1 MDCSDSS
8 DSSAPSG
15 SSPDAPEPAPA
26 SARAAVQQPS
36 GTGIALVLGC
46 YTLWG
51 VFPLYF
57 RLLAEAG
64 SVEII
69 GHRIVWTLVTC
80 LGLVAVQRR
89 WGRLRRILRS
99 ARLLG
104 ALAVSGLL
112 VSVNWLIYVYGINT
126 GRTADAALGYFI
138 NPLVTVALAS
148 LVLRERLRPVHRVS
162 IGLATAAVA
171 LLVVLQGSLPW
182 ISLALALSFGLYGL
196 VKKRIGPQVDAL
208 TGLTVE
214 SAVVCPAAAA
224 YLGRLA
230 WQGQSAWQDP
240 HAGALLGALLLTAG
254 PVTAVPLL
262 LFAAGTRRVPLNV
275 VGMSQYIAPIIQ
287 FILAWAVFHEA
298 IPPARWAA
306 MVLVWAAV
314 AIFVADAVHQ
324 TARRPR
330 SRGPTRP
337 GPQT

>member
-1 MDCSDSS
+1 M
-8 DSSAPSG
+8 AP
-15 SSPDAPEPAPA
+15 SPDAPEPAPA

-69 GHRIVWTLVTC
+69 GHRIVWTLATC
-80 LGLVAVQRR
+80 LGLVAVRRR
-89 WGRLRRILRS
+89 WGRLRRVLRS

-138 NPLVTVALAS
+138 NPLVTVALAA

-240 HAGALLGALLLTAG
+240 HAGALVFIEVKCRSGLGFGDPLEAVTWRKRRKLRQLCLLWLAEHRIRVDCLRIDAIG
-254 PVTAVPLL
+254 VLL
-262 LFAAGTRRVPLNV
+262 
-275 VGMSQYIAPIIQ
+275 
-287 FILAWAVFHEA
+287 
-298 IPPARWAA
+298 
-306 MVLVWAAV
+306 
-314 AIFVADAVHQ
+314 
-324 TARRPR
+324 
-330 SRGPTRP
+330 RP
-337 GPQT
+337 GEKPAVNHVRGIEE

>member
-1 MDCSDSS
+1 M
-8 DSSAPSG
+8 
-15 SSPDAPEPAPA
+15 
-26 SARAAVQQPS
+26 
-36 GTGIALVLGC
+36 
-46 YTLWG
+46 
-51 VFPLYF
+51 
-57 RLLAEAG
+57 
-64 SVEII
+64 
-69 GHRIVWTLVTC
+69 
-80 LGLVAVQRR
+80 
-89 WGRLRRILRS
+89 
-99 ARLLG
+99 
-104 ALAVSGLL
+104 L

-196 VKKRIGPQVDAL
+196 VKKRMGPQVDAL

-214 SAVVCPAAAA
+214 SAVVCLAAAA

-337 GPQT
+337 RPQT

>member
-1 MDCSDSS
+1 M
-8 DSSAPSG
+8 AP
-15 SSPDAPEPAPA
+15 SPDAPEPAPA
-26 SARAAVQQPS
+26 SARAAVQQQS
-36 GTGIALVLGC
+36 GAGIALVLGC

-57 RLLAEAG
+57 RLLADAG

-80 LGLVAVQRR
+80 LGLVTVRRR

-104 ALAVSGLL
+104 ALTVSGLL

-138 NPLVTVALAS
+138 NPLVTVALAA

-162 IGLATAAVA
+162 IGLATTAVA

-182 ISLALALSFGLYGL
+182 VSLALALSFGLYGL

-208 TGLTVE
+208 TGLTAE
-214 SAVVCPAAAA
+214 SAVVCPAAVA

-230 WQGQSAWQDP
+230 WQGQSAWQGP
-240 HAGALLGALLLTAG
+240 HAGALLGALLLAAG

-287 FILAWAVFHEA
+287 FILAWAVFREA

-306 MVLVWAAV
+306 MALVWAAV
-314 AIFVADAVHQ
+314 VIFVADAVHQ

-330 SRGPTRP
+330 TRGPARAES
-337 GPQT
+337 QT

>member
-1 MDCSDSS
+1 M
-8 DSSAPSG
+8 
-15 SSPDAPEPAPA
+15 
-26 SARAAVQQPS
+26 QQPS
-36 GTGIALVLGC
+36 GAGIALVLGC

-57 RLLAEAG
+57 RLLADAG

-80 LGLVAVQRR
+80 LGLVTVRRR

-104 ALAVSGLL
+104 ALTVSGLL

-138 NPLVTVALAS
+138 NPLVTVALAA

-182 ISLALALSFGLYGL
+182 VSLALALSFGLYGL

-208 TGLTVE
+208 TGLTAE
-214 SAVVCPAAAA
+214 SAVVCPAAVA

-230 WQGQSAWQDP
+230 WQGQSAWQGP
-240 HAGALLGALLLTAG
+240 HAGALLGALLLAAG

-287 FILAWAVFHEA
+287 FILAWAVFREA

-306 MVLVWAAV
+306 MALVWAAV
-314 AIFVADAVHQ
+314 VIFVADAVHQ

-330 SRGPTRP
+330 TRGPARAES
-337 GPQT
+337 QT

>member
-1 MDCSDSS
+1 MDSS
-8 DSSAPSG
+8 DSSVPSG
-15 SSPDAPEPAPA
+15 SSPDAPEPARA
-26 SARAAVQQPS
+26 SARTAGEQPS
-36 GTGIALVLGC
+36 GPGIALVLGC

-57 RLLAEAG
+57 RLLADAG

-69 GHRIVWTLVTC
+69 GHRIVWTLATC
-80 LGLVAVQRR
+80 LGLVAARRR
-89 WGRLRRILRS
+89 WGRLRRVLGS
-99 ARLLG
+99 TRLLG

-112 VSVNWLIYVYGINT
+112 IAVNWLIYVYGVNT
-126 GRTADAALGYFI
+126 GRTADA
-138 NPLVTVALAS
+138 ALAS

-162 IGLATAAVA
+162 IGLAAVAVA

-214 SAVVCPAAAA
+214 SAVVCPVAAV

-230 WQGQSAWQDP
+230 WQGQSAWQSP
-240 HAGALLGALLLTAG
+240 RAGALLGALLLTAG

-287 FILAWAVFHEA
+287 FVLAWAVFHEA

-306 MVLVWAAV
+306 MVLVWTAV
-314 AIFVADAVHQ
+314 VIFVADAVHQ

-330 SRGPTRP
+330 SRGPDRA
-337 GPQT
+337 GPRT

>member
-1 MDCSDSS
+1 M
-8 DSSAPSG
+8 AP
-15 SSPDAPEPAPA
+15 SPDAPEPAPA
-26 SARAAVQQPS
+26 SVRAAVQQPS
-36 GTGIALVLGC
+36 GAGIALVLGC

-57 RLLAEAG
+57 RLLADAG

-80 LGLVAVQRR
+80 LGLVTVRRR

-104 ALAVSGLL
+104 ALTVSGLL

-182 ISLALALSFGLYGL
+182 VSLALALSFGLYGL

-208 TGLTVE
+208 TGLTAE
-214 SAVVCPAAAA
+214 SAVVCPAAVA

-230 WQGQSAWQDP
+230 WQGQSAWQGP
-240 HAGALLGALLLTAG
+240 HAGALLGALLLAAG

-287 FILAWAVFHEA
+287 FILAWAVFREA

-306 MVLVWAAV
+306 MALVWAAV
-314 AIFVADAVHQ
+314 VIFVADAVHQ

-330 SRGPTRP
+330 TRGPARAES
-337 GPQT
+337 QT